1 MTVEEKAA
9 EKPFWSARVKFINI
23 GMLEKAMKELKHFT
37 MNGYQ
42 IRLLKYEQNLVK
54 APHVLSKDQHSI
66 SSSFKHSVVSA
77 NENETF
83 SLSVLTSTKKNKP
96 DNSEERC
103 NLVVKGLDP
112 EMTEKNLEKFFTKFG
127 NVKSCKIAKDPE
139 TGKSRTYGFI
149 WFENP
154 RDATRAMNEKK
165 AGKIEFSLEWYQ
177 IISQRVVEQPN
188 KLLMNNK
195 LHNKVMVTWKP

>member
-1 MTVEEKAA
+1 
-9 EKPFWSARVKFINI
+9 
-23 GMLEKAMKELKHFT
+23 
-37 MNGYQ
+37 
-42 IRLLKYEQNLVK
+42 
-54 APHVLSKDQHSI
+54 
-66 SSSFKHSVVSA
+66 VS

-83 SLSVLTSTKKNKP
+83 SLSVLQNTKKNKP

-112 EMTEKNLEKFFTKFG
+112 EMTEKCLEKYFTKFG

-139 TGKSRTYGFI
+139 SGKSRTYGFI

-165 AGKIEFSLEWYQ
+165 AGKMEF
-177 IISQRVVEQPN
+177 
-188 KLLMNNK
+188 
-195 LHNKVMVTWKP
+195 